1 MVGFTARIADRG
13 TTRTGIARRFD
24 NRGLDRGRLGLGRFG
39 HRSLWRLGDGLECRA
54 RQEVVIVAQAAGID
68 TVDGVAIDIGIAV
81 EGGRRVTVDELAEG
95 GTIVTGPQ
103 VDQPIGI
110 GRFAGE
116 VIKGGV
122 SADSSGINLDIV
134 KMSGRISWICDFS
147 LYTSIPKG
155 AGNNAVYPGQ
165 TKYPH
170 DNLIS
175 IQFDYQN
182 QNRVS

>member
-122 SADSSGINLDIV
+122 GASAGQVAVVVVGGRARRELIGQVVGAVNDCGANVVNMANITVTVFPSTNL
-134 KMSGRISWICDFS
+134 RLF
-147 LYTSIPKG
+147 
-155 AGNNAVYPGQ
+155 
-165 TKYPH
+165 
-170 DNLIS
+170 
-175 IQFDYQN
+175 QFAMFLMFYI
-182 QNRVS
+182 